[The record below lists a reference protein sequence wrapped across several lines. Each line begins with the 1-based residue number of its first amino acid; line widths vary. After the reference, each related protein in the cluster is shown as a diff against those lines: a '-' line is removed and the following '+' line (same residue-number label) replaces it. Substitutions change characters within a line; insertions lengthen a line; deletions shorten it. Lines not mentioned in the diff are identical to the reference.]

1 MLRRLFLVAAVV
13 CAAVATP
20 SALAAP
26 SELFFSEYIEG
37 SSNNKALEIFN
48 GTSAPVLLT
57 GHYDVQMCFNG
68 NLTCTLTIPL
78 IGTVAAGD
86 VFVVA
91 NSGAN
96 ADILDRADQTNGS
109 GWFNGDDAVLLRRDG
124 VLIDSIG
131 QRGVDPGNEWGTGLT
146 STADNTLR
154 RKPAIEA
161 GDTTDLDAFDPSVEW
176 NGFAQDT
183 IGDLGTH
190 LGVGL
195 DCAPLSV
202 VEGVGGSGT
211 VTASDANG
219 TVTTIALDSVT
230 GDPPPGSI
238 TLTDVTAASAPGGTA
253 TAKLNVGADVP
264 AGSYTATRRAANDDA
279 VPQTGTCSLAI
290 TVGEVKTIG
299 EVQGQTTDAEPGATD
314 RSPFAPPTGNGTS
327 ANFVAVRGVITQ
339 LALSKSS
346 TGAPQRGFFLQ
357 STPGWSDG
365 DATTSDGIFVFTSTF
380 RTLIGGY
387 TPVVGDE
394 VIISARVSEFFSYT
408 ELSSASLVAKVGS
421 FLDLDT
427 VAQSFDATPPN
438 VLADADRFWERHEGM
453 RARVAAGAV
462 TVDGL
467 DVFPGTADAE
477 QWVVDG
483 RHPVAQRPDPYARR
497 VFRDAHPLDNA
508 PGLFDDGN
516 GYRFVLGPMGV
527 KAAADDLDLLLD
539 PARTFETL
547 GNTLVGAISFTFNK
561 YRVETTTQPVW
572 SAGVDPSANA
582 APAAPDRHVEYTISD
597 YNVENLYDFRDD
609 PFDGCDFNDVPPEND
624 NQGCPLGS
632 PNPAVRPPYDFVPV
646 SDAVYQARLGEI
658 ATQIAD
664 DLHAPD
670 ILLVQEAEDQD
681 ICTVS
686 GGALVCGAVDNAD
699 GKPDTLQELALR
711 IGAEHGVAYD
721 AAFDRDGSDD
731 RGIVAAFLY
740 RTDRVQLLPALD
752 TNPVLGSSPTVQYD
766 GEPLAYNTQVSN
778 PKALNADLPDR
789 VDLSTGVDGPNVY
802 TRDPQVGYFRIWRT
816 AVGVG
821 GWVDLYAISEH
832 FSSTPDARIG
842 QRREQARYSAA
853 IVNAL
858 AGAPDGARVAVG
870 GDFNVFPRPDD
881 PVPAPNQS
889 DQLGPF
895 YDLAGMSNLFDTVVS
910 QVPSAA
916 YSYVFQG
923 QTQTLDGQF
932 VTGSL
937 LGELVQARAAHVN
950 ADFPAD
956 TPGDGAR
963 GLSDHDPL
971 VARFELVA
979 TVAGLKELVTYYAG
993 TGQIND
999 PKVVDKLVR
1008 HLDKGQFADFIGQVR
1023 DKTPKNID
1031 PEASQALIDEAELLL
1046 G

>member
-1 MLRRLFLVAAVV
+1 MLRRLFVVVALVA
-13 CAAVATP
+13 AAVATP

-26 SELFFSEYIEG
+26 SELFLSEYIEG

-48 GTSAPVLLT
+48 GTGAPVVLT

-68 NLTCTLTIPL
+68 NPTCTLTIPL
-78 IGTVAAGD
+78 TGTVANGD
-86 VFVVA
+86 VFVLA
-91 NSGAN
+91 QSAAN
-96 ADILDRADQTNGS
+96 ATILAQADQTNGS
-109 GWFNGDDAVLLRRDG
+109 GWFNGDDAVLLRKDG
-124 VLIDSIG
+124 AVVDSIG
-131 QRGVDPGNEWGTGLT
+131 QLGFDPGTEWGTGLT

-154 RKPAIEA
+154 RKETIEA
-161 GDTTDLDAFDPSVEW
+161 GDTNATDTFDPSVEW
-176 NGFAQDT
+176 NGFATDT
-183 IGDLGTH
+183 FGDLGTH
-190 LGVGL
+190 LGVSLGC
-195 DCAPLSV
+195 DPLTV
-202 VEGVGGSGT
+202 VAGFGGSST
-211 VTASDANG
+211 VTASDVNG
-219 TVTTIALDSVT
+219 TVTTIALDSIS
-230 GDPPPGSI
+230 GDPSPGTI
-238 TLTDVTAASAPGGTA
+238 TLTDLTPASAPGGSA
-253 TAKLNVGADVP
+253 TAKLNVSADVP
-264 AGSYTATRRAANDDA
+264 VGSYTATLHATNDDA
-279 VPQTGTCSLAI
+279 VPQTSTCSLTI
-290 TVGEVKTIG
+290 TVSEVKTIG
-299 EVQGQTTDAEPGATD
+299 EVQGQTTDLEVGATD
-314 RSPFAPPTGNGTS
+314 RSPFAPPSGNGTGQT
-327 ANFVAVRGVITQ
+327 VAVRGVITQ

-346 TGAPQRGFFLQ
+346 AGAPQRGFFLQ
-357 STPGWSDG
+357 STPGWTDG
-365 DATTSDGIFVFTSTF
+365 DATSSDGIFVFTSTF

-387 TPVVGDE
+387 QPVVGDE
-394 VIISARVSEFFSYT
+394 VVISGRVSEFFSYT

-421 FLDLDT
+421 FLDVDA
-427 VAQSFDATPPN
+427 VAPAFDADPPN

-453 RARVAAGAV
+453 RARVAAGSV

-477 QWVVDG
+477 QWLISGD
-483 RHPVAQRPDPYARR
+483 HPVAQRPDPYARR

-516 GYRFVLGPMGV
+516 GYRFVLGPVGV
-527 KAAADDLDLLLD
+527 KAAANDLDLLLE

-547 GNTLVGAISFTFNK
+547 GNTIFGAISYTFNK
-561 YRVETTTQPVW
+561 YRVEATTQPAW

-597 YNVENLYDFRDD
+597 YNVENLYDYRDD
-609 PFDGCDFNDVPPEND
+609 PNDGCDFNDVPPEND

-632 PNPAVRPPYDFVPV
+632 PNPAVRPPYDYVPA

-686 GGALVCGAVDNAD
+686 GATLACGAADNAD

-711 IGAEHGVAYD
+711 IRAEHGVAYD

-731 RGIVAAFLY
+731 RGIIAAFLY
-740 RTDRVQLLPALD
+740 RTDRVQLLPALA
-752 TNPVLGSSPTVQYD
+752 TNPVLGSTPAVDYR
-766 GEPLAYNTQVSN
+766 GAALPYNTQVSN
-778 PKALNADLPDR
+778 PKALNAVLPAD
-789 VDLSTGVDGPNVY
+789 VDTSTGVDGSNVY
-802 TRDPQVGYFRIWRT
+802 TRDPQVGYFRVWRT
-816 AVGVG
+816 AIGVG
-821 GWVDLYAISEH
+821 GWVDVYAISEH
-832 FSSTPDARIG
+832 FSSTPDARVG

-858 AGAPDGARVAVG
+858 AGAPDGTRVAVG
-870 GDFNVFPRPDD
+870 GDFNVYPRPDD
-881 PVPAPNQS
+881 IAPPA

-895 YDLAGMSNLFDTVVS
+895 YEEADMANLFDAVVAE
-910 QVPSAA
+910 VPSAA

-932 VTGSL
+932 VTGAL

-971 VARFELVA
+971 VARYELVA
-979 TVAGLKELVTYYAG
+979 TVAGVKELLAYYLE

-1008 HLDKGQFADFIGQVR
+1008 HLDSGQFADFIGQVR
-1023 DKTPKNID
+1023 DKTPKNIA
-1031 PEASQALIDEAELLL
+1031 PVASQALIDEAELLL